1 MRHKYMKSLLLAAV
15 ALLGFAVPSFAQEE
29 AVTATILFETDS
41 YDNDF
46 SGQDIRLGWI
56 YTSAIDEHV
65 TTRKGE
71 LKRAPIN
78 STQDDYVMTWDGTED
93 EYPLGIYFSINGYE
107 DESFEHFLGNTR
119 PISIFLRKLRFNYT
133 GSTPTT
139 IPVTFGDSELTLDLN
154 KDYYFP
160 CKCTIYETDGEGEI
174 ISTIMEH
181 PILTKGEYQWE
192 SEEKEFQL
200 NQDLSIDLFKLHNLT
215 IKTNVPEQILNERAY
230 WFFIYSKDSYGN
242 WKSCDNT
249 KFTGEWSLT
258 LKEGT
263 YKVSLGYI
271 NGPNFFEIASQEYDL
286 TSDKTVNFNNVC
298 IVTVKVVEPDGTPV
312 EGIVTSLGVSDA
324 NGEAYTI
331 VAKDTELSISASN
344 YWDEQKYTITGD
356 KTITLTIPKVI
367 SIRAKYNGQTIS
379 YTSADA
385 EQYSKSR
392 IYLYAGDSDYG
403 YTLEINEDGTFSGRA
418 EANREYRI
426 SFGFN
431 GYVSGHTANSILVTD
446 GTTLRIGKFST
457 KADGVGLDFF
467 MGNGSSLN
475 YESEYGY
482 YNVLVGGTPV
492 RIAAVPVGNE
502 QFTCWDINGHQYSNP
517 MIDFTPKE
525 DATVATAKFTGTI
538 ANQVKSVA
546 GQNAETIYV
555 TVEGSYLVLP
565 ADVEAEAAIY
575 AMDGKLTKKTGVVG
589 NRLYIGNLPDGA
601 YVLVLTVDGR
611 RQTATFVTK

>member
-1 MRHKYMKSLLLAAV
+1 M
-15 ALLGFAVPSFAQEE
+15 
-29 AVTATILFETDS
+29 
-41 YDNDF
+41 
-46 SGQDIRLGWI
+46 
-56 YTSAIDEHV
+56 
-65 TTRKGE
+65 
-71 LKRAPIN
+71 
-78 STQDDYVMTWDGTED
+78 
-93 EYPLGIYFSINGYE
+93 
-107 DESFEHFLGNTR
+107 
-119 PISIFLRKLRFNYT
+119 
-133 GSTPTT
+133 
-139 IPVTFGDSELTLDLN
+139 
-154 KDYYFP
+154 
-160 CKCTIYETDGEGEI
+160 
-174 ISTIMEH
+174 
-181 PILTKGEYQWE
+181 
-192 SEEKEFQL
+192 
-200 NQDLSIDLFKLHNLT
+200 
-215 IKTNVPEQILNERAY
+215 PEQILNERAY

-426 SFGFN
+426 NFGFN

-457 KADGVGLDFF
+457 KADGVGLDLF
-467 MGNGSSLN
+467 MGNGSSL
-475 YESEYGY
+475 Y
-482 YNVLVGGTPV
+482 YNDYNDVLVGGTPV

-555 TVEGSYLVLP
+555 TVEGCYLVLP